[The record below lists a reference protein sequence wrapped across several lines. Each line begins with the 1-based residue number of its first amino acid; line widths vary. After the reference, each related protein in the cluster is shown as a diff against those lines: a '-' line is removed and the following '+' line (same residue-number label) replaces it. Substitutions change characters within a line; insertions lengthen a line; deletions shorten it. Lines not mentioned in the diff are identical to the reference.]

1 MSDSDISGSFLH
13 SKNQNM
19 LLLEICETNCT
30 QLQSSGDDGDE
41 DRRLKRREKNR
52 VAAKNSRKKK
62 TQRADELH
70 EAHECLEQKNRQL
83 KKDVQFLSEEQRR
96 LTEALKAHEP
106 LCPIMHCVANLGSGT
121 LGPKDVGVPSCLPR

>member
-19 LLLEICETNCT
+19 LLLEICE
-30 QLQSSGDDGDE
+30 LQSSGDDGDE

-52 VAAKNSRKKK
+52 VAAKNSRKKQ

-70 EAHECLEQKNRQL
+70 EAYECLEQKNRQL

-121 LGPKDVGVPSCLPR
+121 LGPRDVGVPSYLPR

>member
-1 MSDSDISGSFLH
+1 CLTAIFLAAFYTARI
-13 SKNQNM
+13 KTCYY
-19 LLLEICETNCT
+19 LKYVRPTVP

-41 DRRLKRREKNR
+41 DRRLKRRENNR
-52 VAAKNSRKKK
+52 VAAKNSRKKQ

-70 EAHECLEQKNRQL
+70 EAYECLEQKNRQL

-96 LTEALKAHEP
+96 LTEALNAHEP

-121 LGPKDVGVPSCLPR
+121 LGPRDVGVPSCLPR